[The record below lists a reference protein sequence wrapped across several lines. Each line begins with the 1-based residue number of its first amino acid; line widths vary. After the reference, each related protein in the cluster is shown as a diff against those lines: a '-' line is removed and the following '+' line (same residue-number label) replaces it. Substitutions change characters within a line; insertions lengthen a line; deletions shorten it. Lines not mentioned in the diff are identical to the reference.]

1 VLFMNGKSITRMMV
15 GLMFV
20 CLVSPVLADELR
32 SDDLNYAITLPKTW
46 RVDFQNEAGFLIASP
61 DQSQTITLLV
71 NRAGPRSLDAKTIEE
86 IERGLLQANSEKVS
100 SRNFAIDGIPAYETI
115 HRVGK
120 APFTSSFVNHLFIAD
135 GRLYSL
141 QGICIGSDIS
151 HARGIQEGLASFRF
165 LQPPKPPSSS
175 GAGGFNPMWIV
186 GILIVGLLFW
196 MLRKR
201 TA

>member
-1 VLFMNGKSITRMMV
+1 MKAGSIARLMV
-15 GLMFV
+15 GFMFV
-20 CLVSPVLADELR
+20 YVVSPALADELR
-32 SDDLNYAITLPKTW
+32 SDDLNYAITLPKAW

-71 NRAGPRSLDAKTIEE
+71 NRTGPRSLDAKTIEE

-100 SRNFAIDGIPAYETI
+100 SRNFTIDGVPAYETI

-141 QGICIGSDIS
+141 QGIWIGGDIS
-151 HARGIQEGLASFRF
+151 HARGIQEGLARFRF

-175 GAGGFNPMWIV
+175 GAGGNGVLWVIVIILCV
-186 GILIVGLLFW
+186 GIMSWVF
-196 MLRKR
+196 RR
-201 TA
+201 RSA